1 MKLNEQLWYL
11 EVPFPALE
19 FFVELLHTPGTWR
32 LLISLHY
39 NLGGTTWLLLG
50 VASDL
55 ILLSFFSCSCFCP
68 ATEEVLQEVFF
79 QNNISTFFMGCCL
92 LENSSTENGRERKAR
107 EIVTCL
113 TKKTLAC
120 ASGQFGS
127 FIQFLACFRH
137 TVTVRLWGT
146 WAISVFH

>member
-1 MKLNEQLWYL
+1 MSSSGIQKFLSQLLSFLWSFCTHQAL
-11 EVPFPALE
+11 DVSSFPFTTTWEWL
-19 FFVELLHTPGTWR
+19 PGCSWEW
-32 LLISLHY
+32 LLILS
-39 NLGGTTWLLLG
+39 
-50 VASDL
+50 
-55 ILLSFFSCSCFCP
+55 SFFSCSCFCP
-68 ATEEVLQEVFF
+68 ATKEVLQEVFF

-92 LENSSTENGRERKAR
+92 LENSSTESARERKAR

-137 TVTVRLWGT
+137 TVTVWLWGT
-146 WAISVFH
+146 WAVSVFH